1 MILWSKQKQSTKNS
15 LTLFSSGSNI
25 FCHSIKGICP
35 ALPGNEWLNDFTIL
49 RSQKVSHC
57 RLTNSSSWWLSK
69 LIGEGRC
76 FWSIRV
82 ECHWQNLMEWWIY
95 SLNCRNDWKTI
106 EAVHLMACS
115 RCPQD
120 SGPQMLLITAW
131 PAPGAC
137 AQQFLI
143 GKKCT
148 VNNFQHPPSLARKP
162 WALLQIPS
170 IHFLSTITVKR
181 QHLGHGWAGLL
192 RSDLCPEWGAASRQ

>member
-1 MILWSKQKQSTKNS
+1 MTEWLYNPALTKGEPLSIDKFKFLMIIKTDRWRKVFLIHSSRVS
-15 LTLFSSGSNI
+15 LTKLDGMMDLFTELQKRLKNYWSCAPHGLFPVSTG
-25 FCHSIKGICP
+25 
-35 ALPGNEWLNDFTIL
+35 L
-49 RSQKVSHC
+49 RTSDAA
-57 RLTNSSSWWLSK
+57 N
-69 LIGEGRC
+69 
-76 FWSIRV
+76 
-82 ECHWQNLMEWWIY
+82 
-95 SLNCRNDWKTI
+95 NC
-106 EAVHLMACS
+106 LACS
-115 RCPQD
+115 RSLCN
-120 SGPQMLLITAW
+120 
-131 PAPGAC
+131 C